1 MFLYSAN
8 PQKKISWKYSA
19 QILAEISSIPKSLT
33 HSQNDYGVTILCTR
47 LDPRLKFWYIKKGIN
62 TFILYTHS

>member
-47 LDPRLKFWYIKKGIN
+47 LDPRLKF
-62 TFILYTHS
+62 